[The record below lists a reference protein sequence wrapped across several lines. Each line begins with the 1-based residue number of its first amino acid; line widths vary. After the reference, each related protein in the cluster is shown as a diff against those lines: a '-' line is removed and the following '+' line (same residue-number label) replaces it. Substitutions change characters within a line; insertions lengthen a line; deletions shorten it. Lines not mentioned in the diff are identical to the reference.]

1 MKFKTA
7 EAARKEI
14 EEGKSIKAEA
24 QAKEIEKLIETT
36 ISTENTS
43 FCYFNTLLPSVRK
56 GLEEA
61 GWKISTTSE
70 TYRNEGP
77 TTTISMGGI

>member
-7 EAARKEI
+7 DAARKEI

-24 QAKEIEKLIETT
+24 QAKEIDKLIEDA
-36 ISTENTS
+36 IKTESTS
-43 FCYFNTLLPSVRK
+43 FCYFKPLLPSVQK
-56 GLEEA
+56 ALESV